1 MAARDGGLDRHA
13 GRTVARRR
21 GVRQRRASHGRYAV
35 FHASPMF
42 RYTRWS
48 DAGWRALALRLV
60 KRGLTVVTTGGA
72 DPQERAYLDAL
83 WAGSSVERLDGR
95 LDWRELT
102 AFLRGAALSVGA
114 DTSVTHLA
122 AAAGSPTG
130 ALFGPT

>member
-1 MAARDGGLDRHA
+1 
-13 GRTVARRR
+13 
-21 GVRQRRASHGRYAV
+21 
-35 FHASPMF
+35 MF
-42 RYTRWS
+42 RYTPWS

-122 AAAGSPTG
+122 AAAGSPTV
-130 ALFGPT
+130 ALFGPTDPRL